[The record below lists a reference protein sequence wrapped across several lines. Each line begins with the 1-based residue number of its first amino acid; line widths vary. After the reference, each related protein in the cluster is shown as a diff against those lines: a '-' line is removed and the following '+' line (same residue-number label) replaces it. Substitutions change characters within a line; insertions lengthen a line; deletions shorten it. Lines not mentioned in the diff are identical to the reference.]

1 MKSTLTSVL
10 CSFAFLAA
18 LLSVQASFSQ
28 KGETPPYDPAPLND
42 GMSAFTDH
50 DLAITVL
57 YPKEFQPGTPLDL
70 QTVMERGHRLAFG
83 SDPKSD
89 AEHSEALR
97 CMHTL
102 LYATSGSPTNS
113 GTPQTPEAAPFD
125 SILLV
130 DVDASCVPKKL
141 KGDKALTNLAG
152 TVLNSRSRCGSW
164 QAVTGTSIAAWL
176 RLRSRSPGL
185 RRRAVR
191 NRLLQAFY
199 CL

>member
-141 KGDKALTNLAG
+141 KGDKALTN
-152 TVLNSRSRCGSW
+152 
-164 QAVTGTSIAAWL
+164 
-176 RLRSRSPGL
+176 
-185 RRRAVR
+185 
-191 NRLLQAFY
+191 
-199 CL
+199 